1 MAKMTGPP
9 SSTFRRKRNQGD
21 ADAKRKTDGLTFDEI
36 RERRVESVNG
46 QLNGILLPIG
56 RRRRRSVHRLSFGG
70 SLVSCAFLEFYRSSG
85 IVRFYSLRRLLALEN
100 AMYNDT
106 FRCPITS

>member
-1 MAKMTGPP
+1 MR
-9 SSTFRRKRNQGD
+9 F
-21 ADAKRKTDGLTFDEI
+21 E
-36 RERRVESVNG
+36 RVESVNG

-56 RRRRRSVHRLSFGG
+56 RRRRRSVHRLSFDG
-70 SLVSCAFLEFYRSSG
+70 SLVSCVFYRSSG